1 MVLVA
6 VSPQLEKKKKK
17 IGSELSPMVLL
28 LFTER
33 SPVLMISEK
42 RLNVGSMLETPRE

>member
-28 LFTER
+28 LFTKG
-33 SPVLMISEK
+33 SPVLMISK
-42 RLNVGSMLETPRE
+42 KHLDVSSMLETPRE